1 MRESRTY
8 GSVRGAL
15 REKRSY
21 RDLDL
26 RFPFVRL
33 PILDADSS
41 SMLMPPS
48 GTLGEGFLI
57 RGCGS
62 MARFSC
68 CHWRPI
74 A

>member
-26 RFPFVRL
+26 RFSFVRL

-41 SMLMPPS
+41 SYVDAS
-48 GTLGEGFLI
+48 SAEAGEVAKPKLHLRAHPCTESQSF
-57 RGCGS
+57 
-62 MARFSC
+62 
-68 CHWRPI
+68 
-74 A
+74 